1 MEQIPQSRATVDDV
15 LTSGESRRELRRS
28 MENEALAKGS
38 DKVILSN
45 LMLAG
50 MVILAAMCS
59 MFGVE
64 LSFGEIRDLTL
75 LSVILYA
82 ITSMVYRNRYAR
94 GKMRGK
100 RDGDYLL
107 ALNGYRERR
116 GIIDLRG
123 LVSSVPLFCREYKK
137 RELREYRSDLL
148 IDVDM
153 TYEEYKDHYMR
164 RSDKQIMKL
173 DLPLDTRRVLI
184 KCNHAKPLRLTPG
197 MILNE
202 NGEAERQEL
211 MGQSGRERERKDKR
225 KQMIQRALLVL
236 FGGIVT
242 FSFVTEFTLANVLR
256 WAVRMVPIAMAI
268 IFGDDD
274 GYCNITVTE
283 TAFKRAQSSVINLLF
298 EWDDGRKG
306 ATLQDEMQDENK

>member
-1 MEQIPQSRATVDDV
+1 MEQIPQNRATVDDV
-15 LTSGESRRELRRS
+15 LTSGESRRELRRT
-28 MENEALAKGS
+28 MENEALSKGS

-50 MVILAAMCS
+50 MVVLAAMCS

-64 LSFGEIRDLTL
+64 LSIGAVRDLTL
-75 LSVILYA
+75 LSVILYF

-100 RDGDYLL
+100 HDGDYLH
-107 ALNGYRERR
+107 ALGGYRERR
-116 GIIDLRG
+116 STIDDRG
-123 LVSSVPLFCREYKK
+123 LVSSVPLFCREYKR
-137 RELREYRSDLL
+137 RELREYRADLL

-153 TYEEYKDHYMR
+153 TYEEYKENYMR
-164 RSDKQIMKL
+164 LSDKEIMVL
-173 DLPLDTRRVLI
+173 HLPLETRKILI
-184 KCNHAKPLRLTPG
+184 RCNHAKPLRLTPG

-225 KQMIQRALLVL
+225 KQMLQRAILVL
-236 FGGIVT
+236 FGGLVT

-298 EWDDGRKG
+298 EWADRREDV
-306 ATLQDEMQDENK
+306 ATESEE